1 MTALCGL
8 FYGIQKMANTDIK
21 WFSFDN
27 LNAPQLSNTW
37 GCLVDLL
44 DACLVNGF
52 GAQTVASIVI
62 SDGVGI
68 ATFNNSHSIKQ
79 FQVVEFSG
87 ANEPALNSE
96 FKVLGLTANTIEFL
110 IDLPDQTA
118 TGTISCK
125 LAPLGWTKV
134 FSGTQ
139 KAVYQAKDIVSNPY
153 FLRVDNSRDPV
164 YTDTYAKFA
173 KVGLLE
179 SCAGIDDVSGNQ
191 VPFDTTN
198 PTKNWV
204 GTGSGT
210 SAISGW
216 FKWKYA
222 SATVS
227 GSFRPE
233 TTAPGNSNRE
243 WLIVGNASGFY
254 ILTTVETEVGY
265 SWAKVVMGVGICRK
279 RDIATPFLLAYNQGS
294 SANTAQYFQNPLL
307 LSGYA
312 NFAFIRNV
320 KGVLANNNIFGTL
333 FGAMSTYSGYAGT
346 VQQDSNDGDVF
357 TDILIKDPSNFLA
370 GVADLAKYV
379 LHDSSTDADFRFV
392 INNGRAYLYCRT
404 ATNVTTGASTMLKT
418 ALAFDLGEI

>member
-1 MTALCGL
+1 MSGKV
-8 FYGIQKMANTDIK
+8 Q

-27 LNAPQLSNTW
+27 FNAPQLSNTW

-139 KAVYQAKDIVSNPY
+139 KAVYQAKDTVSNPY

-164 YTDTYAKFA
+164 YTDSYAKFA

-179 SCAGIDDVSGNQ
+179 SCAGIDDISGNQ

-198 PTKNWV
+198 TTKNWV
-204 GTGSGT
+204 GTGSGS

-216 FKWKYA
+216 FKWIYA
-222 SATVS
+222 AGNTS
-227 GSFRPE
+227 GLFGAENVIP
-233 TTAPGNSNRE
+233 AAGNRQ
-243 WLIVGNASGFY
+243 WYLIGNASGFY
-254 ILTTVETEVGY
+254 ILNTLDILATQT
-265 SWAKVVMGVGICRK
+265 WAKVPHGVGICRK
-279 RDIATPFLLAYNQGS
+279 RDIATPFLLADNHEYAAG
-294 SANTAQYFQNPLL
+294 TGQYFQNPLL
-307 LSGYA
+307 LSNYA
-312 NFAFIRNV
+312 SFAFIRNV
-320 KGVLANNNIFGTL
+320 KGNLANTALSSQIGGL
-333 FGAMSTYSGYAGT
+333 SVYSGYTGT
-346 VQQDSNDGDVF
+346 VQKDSSDGDVF
-357 TDILIKDPSNFLA
+357 TDILIKDPSGFLA

-379 LHDSSTDADFRFV
+379 LHDSSVDADVRFV